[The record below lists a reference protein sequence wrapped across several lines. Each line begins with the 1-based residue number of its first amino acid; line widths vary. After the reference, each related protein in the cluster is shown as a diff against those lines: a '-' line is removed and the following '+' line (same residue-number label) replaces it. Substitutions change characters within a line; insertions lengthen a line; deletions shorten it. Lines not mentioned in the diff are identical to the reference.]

1 MYVPVAV
8 FFLLDKMGISNSA
21 AFSLF
26 REALE
31 TRGLSLAAKWFMS
44 DFEPAIKIAF
54 TEQFPLI
61 KPKGCSFH
69 FSKAIITKVQKSGF
83 KADYTKKE
91 KFAFSAFIRAILG
104 LGLVFCP
111 LDRFKE
117 SIRNLYKLAKRL
129 KVIRQRKFSLYMI
142 NYVCRYW
149 VNGCH
154 HPEEWNMYLHDG
166 QTTNNRSEG
175 YNNRLSQ
182 FMGKHP
188 NLYNFISVLKDE
200 FQVAVNNAS
209 TASVGRNPVMH
220 ATNTK
225 NARSIKARKKMQE
238 NIKLGKTDL
247 LTYQQAIGGSV
258 VQSLGGVLGD
268 DEYEEEDEMPEMSEK
283 DDVEVV
289 VPSLAK
295 ILLPLQEL
303 TEMQCS

>member
-1 MYVPVAV
+1 
-8 FFLLDKMGISNSA
+8 
-21 AFSLF
+21 
-26 REALE
+26 
-31 TRGLSLAAKWFMS
+31 
-44 DFEPAIKIAF
+44 
-54 TEQFPLI
+54 
-61 KPKGCSFH
+61 
-69 FSKAIITKVQKSGF
+69 
-83 KADYTKKE
+83 
-91 KFAFSAFIRAILG
+91 
-104 LGLVFCP
+104 
-111 LDRFKE
+111 
-117 SIRNLYKLAKRL
+117 
-129 KVIRQRKFSLYMI
+129 
-142 NYVCRYW
+142 
-149 VNGCH
+149 
-154 HPEEWNMYLHDG
+154 
-166 QTTNNRSEG
+166 
-175 YNNRLSQ
+175 
-182 FMGKHP
+182 MGKHP

-258 VQSLGGVLGD
+258 VQSLGGVIGD